1 METGPKTRKMF
12 KRAKESI
19 PCGVTSNFRYWGD
32 DHTIVVKRG
41 EGAYMWDQDDNRYI
55 DYRLGFGPIILGHA
69 YKEVIDRVAE
79 GLKIGNT
86 FACTNEYE
94 ISVAEKIRKM
104 TGVDMVRYANS
115 GTEATMGAI
124 RIARAWTGREKILKF
139 EGAYHGFHDY
149 SLWNTY
155 PPIPGAGYRRSP
167 VLIPQGS
174 GIPAG
179 ISQYIFSLPFN
190 DKELL
195 EKKVKENWGDL
206 AAIIVEPLLGNQ
218 ASIMPQ
224 DNFLDFIRELC
235 SEYGIV
241 MIMDEVKTGFRIAP
255 GGAQEYFNVKADI
268 VTYAKCLGN
277 GFPAAAIC
285 GTREIMD
292 EIGPGKIPHGGTYAG
307 NVAAMAAA
315 DAVLDVIAEGAL
327 KKVDAHGKKLMAGWK
342 KILDKAGIPYVIQG
356 PPSMP
361 GIVFTDKDLCVE
373 YRDWADSDHD
383 LYEEVIQQLFARG
396 VMPDYDSR
404 EPWFISA
411 SHTDEDAEY
420 SLNAFE
426 EAVAEVTG

>member
-1 METGPKTRKMF
+1 MKSGPKTRSIFM
-12 KRAKESI
+12 RAKESM

-32 DHTIVVKRG
+32 ESTLIVKRG
-41 EGAYMWDQDDNRYI
+41 EGAYIWDQDDNRYI

-86 FACTNEYE
+86 FAMTNEYE

-179 ISQYIFSLPFN
+179 ISQYIFSVPFN
-190 DKELL
+190 DRELL

-224 DNFLDFIRELC
+224 EGFLDFIRELC

-255 GGAQEYFNVKADI
+255 GGAQEYFDVKADI
-268 VTYAKCLGN
+268 ATYAKCLGN
-277 GFPAAAIC
+277 GFPVAAIC
-285 GTREIMD
+285 GTKEIME
-292 EIGPGKIPHGGTYAG
+292 EIGPGMIPHGGTYAG
-307 NVAAMAAA
+307 NVVAMAAA
-315 DAVLDVIAEGAL
+315 DAVLDVISEGAL
-327 KKVDAHGKKLMAGWK
+327 KKVDAHGEILMAGWK
-342 KILDKAGIPYVIQG
+342 KVLDKAGVPYVIQG

-361 GIVFTDKDLCVE
+361 GIVLTDKEVCLE

-383 LYEEVIQQLFARG
+383 LYEEIIQKLFEKG
-396 VMPDYDSR
+396 VMPDRDSR

-411 SHTDEDAEY
+411 SHTDEDADFA
-420 SLNAFE
+420 LNAFE
-426 EAVAEVTG
+426 EAVKEVCG